1 MLLVDNVDDRPVVV
15 GTLGVGGSAP
25 ASIEEF
31 LGRDPA
37 LMVFVKCD
45 VSLPEDVFRGRAHIR
60 RRMQRTLDERSR
72 LMAGPHGLRDVPLE
86 PLPR

>member
-1 MLLVDNVDDRPVVV
+1 MILVDHVDDRPVVG

-37 LMVFVKCD
+37 LMAFVKCD

-60 RRMQRTLDERSR
+60 RRMQRTLDERCR